1 MAELADP
8 RSIIH
13 TAVLLV
19 LRTLRTLTAK
29 DVAYERVGLV
39 ASRYM
44 RRAAAAARE
53 RERERMSE
61 SEQHAAA
68 KSD

>member
-44 RRAAAAARE
+44 RRAAAARE
-53 RERERMSE
+53 SERERMSE
-61 SEQHAAA
+61 GEQHAAA